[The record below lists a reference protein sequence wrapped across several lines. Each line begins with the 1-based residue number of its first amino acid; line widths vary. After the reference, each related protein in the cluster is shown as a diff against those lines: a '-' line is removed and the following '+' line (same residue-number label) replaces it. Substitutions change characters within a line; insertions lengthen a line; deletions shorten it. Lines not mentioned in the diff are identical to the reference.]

1 MTESEKIAA
10 IQGTSQLATT
20 GVNAIAQANLNKK
33 QREWNEK
40 QYQLQR
46 SHALQDW
53 QMQQEYNSPT
63 AQMKRLQDAGL
74 NPNLIYGS
82 GGASTLAQP
91 VRGTETKSWTPQAP
105 RFEAP
110 NILGMYQDMRTRDVQ
125 RDLMKEDIQNRRQQ
139 RALLAAQVANT
150 MASTDTK
157 NFDLGL
163 KKKYADGMYEQATI
177 IQELNRQILQ
187 EDMYQGVA
195 KTRIQQVQADIAEK
209 LKSNTIVS
217 ATLDTLRKRIG
228 IEKDQAEIGRINAA
242 IKQIEADTNL
252 KKLDYDLYTQKGF
265 TRNAPWYAKAVAD
278 AIESGNYADL
288 QATLRLI
295 VEDKYPGQGVLKQ
308 FLNKLPSLR
317 GKTTTRTMSEQTDRG
332 WRDRTEVIRQR

>member
-1 MTESEKIAA
+1 MAMTESERIAA
-10 IQGTSQLATT
+10 IQGSAQLATT

-82 GGASTLAQP
+82 GTSTLAQP

-105 RFEAP
+105 RLEAP

-157 NFDLGL
+157 NFDLDL
-163 KKKYADGMYEQATI
+163 KRKFAEGMAEQATV
-177 IQELNRQILQ
+177 IQTLNRQILEQ
-187 EDMYQGVA
+187 DLQQGTI
-195 KTRIQQVQADIAEK
+195 KTNTMQLQYDIANQ
-209 LKSNTIVS
+209 LKNTTIVS
-217 ATLDTLRKRIG
+217 ATLDTLKKRVS
-228 IEKDQAEIGRINAA
+228 IEKDQAEINRINTA

-278 AIESGNYADL
+278 AIESGNYTDL

-295 VEDKYPGQGVLKQ
+295 VEDKYPGQGVFKQ
-308 FLNKLPSLR
+308 FLNKLPSLK
-317 GKTTTRTMSEQTDRG
+317 GKK
-332 WRDRTEVIRQR
+332 